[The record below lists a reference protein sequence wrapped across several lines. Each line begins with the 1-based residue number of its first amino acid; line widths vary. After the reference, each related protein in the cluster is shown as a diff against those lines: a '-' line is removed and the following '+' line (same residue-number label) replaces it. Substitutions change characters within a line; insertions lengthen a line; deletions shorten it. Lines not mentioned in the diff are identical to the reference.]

1 MAPAA
6 LQSSSKG
13 RRIQVLSWYRLK
25 IHPQLVKAFAS
36 HFWLILRRE
45 RILLLFGSLLAL
57 IILGGFG
64 FALFEATD
72 PSPLIRFGHGLW
84 WAIVTITTV
93 GYGDIVPQTVTGRL
107 LGFVLMFTGLIS
119 LSLLTAT
126 IASVFIE
133 RKIRKEKGLEAVTDR
148 NHIVLLGWNRGGEQI
163 LHHLNYRLPKG
174 TPLVLVSH
182 LTPEQVDSLVN
193 LFPNLL
199 LRFVRGDCQ
208 REEILEKANIRQ
220 ARQVVLLADRS
231 GLGLNREQVDQR
243 TLLVALTVRALN
255 PRVKITAELL
265 QAENRPH
272 LQRAQVD
279 DIVVR
284 GEYDSAL
291 LACSTESTGLFRI
304 LQTLLAPEG
313 HNFWTVKIP
322 PNFQGRTVWD
332 FSSYLLQ
339 EHQALL
345 IGLYSEGYK
354 IRLED
359 LLSPEPSAIDEF
371 IARKFAEAGKLHLFG
386 RHKLE
391 LQINPAADHVLSPQ
405 EVAVII
411 SNKPLSSLSP

>member
-6 LQSSSKG
+6 SQSAGKGKKLQF
-13 RRIQVLSWYRLK
+13 LSWFRSKVRPRLA
-25 IHPQLVKAFAS
+25 KAFGG
-36 HFWLILRRE
+36 HFWVILRRE
-45 RILLLFGSLLAL
+45 RILLLFGSLVAL
-57 IILGGFG
+57 IFLGGFG
-64 FALFEATD
+64 FALLEATD
-72 PSPLIRFGHGLW
+72 PSPLIRFGHGIW

-93 GYGDIVPQTVTGRL
+93 GYGDIVPQTFTGRL
-107 LGFVLMFTGLIS
+107 LGFILMLTGLIS

-133 RKIRKEKGLEAVTDR
+133 RKIRKEKGLETVTDR
-148 NHIVLLGWNRGGEQI
+148 NHIVLLGWNRGGEQV

-174 TPLVLVSH
+174 TPLVLVNH
-182 LTPEQVDSLVN
+182 LPPEQVDPLLN

-243 TLLVALTVRALN
+243 TLLVALTVRSLN

-279 DIVVR
+279 DIIVR

-322 PNFQGRTVWD
+322 AAFQGRPVRD
-332 FSSYLLQ
+332 FSRYLLQ

-354 IRLED
+354 IRLEE

-391 LQINPAADHVLSPQ
+391 LQINPAEDHILSPQ

-411 SNKPLSSLSP
+411 SSKPLADLSP